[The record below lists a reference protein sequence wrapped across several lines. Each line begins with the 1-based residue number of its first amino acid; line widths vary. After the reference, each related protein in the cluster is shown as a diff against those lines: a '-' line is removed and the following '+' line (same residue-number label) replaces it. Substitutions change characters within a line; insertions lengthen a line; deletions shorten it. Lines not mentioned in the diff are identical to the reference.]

1 MRIFD
6 QMTKLL
12 KRSPAQH
19 TRNLP
24 IGTVI
29 ELKTSK
35 GLTYA
40 QYTHVYKED
49 KMQGFQVMRLI
60 EGFFPSRPTDMA
72 RVIELPTNYNFVFLL
87 KFSMKKKLCMNVGVF
102 SVPQKDQVTPKFR
115 SGINDPRDDHRVRG
129 GWIIDGKKSFQVPLF
144 TPDQLKLPMTSV
156 LGIPVLTEYIEIG
169 WRPEIDYSVVG
180 ESNYSLKDV
189 RLKYLEKMGR
199 ATKNDSVEVE
209 KGISHYFIFKSEK
222 SAKSATVDLQALG
235 LALKDPDAA
244 ENKQWLVVAKQVLIV
259 GSDTKI
265 DDKKLTEI
273 AKKYDGI
280 YDGSETYVGG

>member
-199 ATKNDSVEVE
+199 ATKNDSVEV
-209 KGISHYFIFKSEK
+209 
-222 SAKSATVDLQALG
+222 DLQALG

-273 AKKYDGI
+273 AKKHDGI